1 MAMMMNCGCPRC
13 PVTTGRPACDYPKGV
28 FGGLDVETALRHA
41 RMQQEKGGNPAGVL
55 SDNGICQEA
64 ALSGSP
70 VDSHIVERTEGSAT
84 VRVCTN
90 HGREKCTACG
100 RDFKALNDRAR
111 EDAQAKTDGED
122 AHRALAFQPRKILAW
137 SQDGHPRRDLPE
149 LAPGTKVSCINRN
162 ELRRGEPDLEGVVL
176 CTLVSEDFDGHDSD
190 EDEHPHYRIRW
201 LSGQGS
207 DDSDEDEAKVL
218 CDDVHDPRQWH
229 IHDISVTSMLE
240 ALPGTSGSS
249 RGRGTGSIALPADD
263 IDTASLPSS
272 VATSAVVVT
281 PTLHS
286 DKRLLERKI
295 TERDFQSAVKAHR
308 NVWREQDCELHP
320 GLPNRR
326 GERVLLVHNDM
337 VFCTDRQHM
346 EIMITGYH
354 MMKQGDTGLIHDL
367 EGRKDLNGRVGTL
380 LSYSDGRWGVDLGV
394 GDEKVRVRLRSI
406 KPAPNVPGP

>member
-1 MAMMMNCGCPRC
+1 MNCGCPRC
-13 PVTTGRPACDYPKGV
+13 PVITGRPACDFPNGV

-55 SDNGICQEA
+55 SDNGICQET

-70 VDSHIVERTEGSAT
+70 VDTHIVERTEGNAI
-84 VRVCTN
+84 VRVCRN
-90 HGREKCTACG
+90 HGHEKCIACG

-111 EDAQAKTDGED
+111 EDAQVKADGKD
-122 AHRALAFQPRKILAW
+122 AHRALADSGREPQQILAW
-137 SQDGHPRRDLPE
+137 SQVGHPRRYLPE
-149 LAPGTKVSCINRN
+149 LAPGTKVTCINRN

-176 CTLVSEDFDGHDSD
+176 RTLVSETFDGYDSD
-190 EDEHPHYRIRW
+190 EDEHPYYRIRYND
-201 LSGQGS
+201 G
-207 DDSDEDEAKVL
+207 DEDKVP
-218 CDDVHDPRQWH
+218 CEDVHDPHQWR

-249 RGRGTGSIALPADD
+249 RGGGTGSGALPTDD

-272 VATSAVVVT
+272 VATSAMVAT

-295 TERDFQSAVKAHR
+295 TKRDFQSAVKAHL
-308 NVWREQDCELHP
+308 NVRREQPCELHP
-320 GLPNRR
+320 GLPNRK

-346 EIMITGYH
+346 KIMITSYH
-354 MMKQGDTGLIHDL
+354 MMKQGDSGLIHDL
-367 EGRKDLNGRVGTL
+367 KERKDLNGQVGTL
-380 LSYSDGRWGVDLGV
+380 LSYSKGRWGVDLG
-394 GDEKVRVRLRSI
+394 DEKVLVRLRSI
-406 KPAPNVPGP
+406 KPAPDVP